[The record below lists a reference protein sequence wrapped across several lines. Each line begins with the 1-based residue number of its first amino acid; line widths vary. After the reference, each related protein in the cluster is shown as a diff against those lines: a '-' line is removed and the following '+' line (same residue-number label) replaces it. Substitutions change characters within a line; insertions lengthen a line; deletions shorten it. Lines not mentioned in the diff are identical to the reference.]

1 MRSIRK
7 SLIAASTAAVV
18 ALSAT
23 PAFAQSS
30 NDETQKQDTSLSS
43 NFTLSSKIGEKLNAY
58 DSQRVSGALRRTPA
72 RHLVLIS
79 STTATSSLLLSH

>member
-7 SLIAASTAAVV
+7 TLIAASTAAVV

-30 NDETQKQDTSLSS
+30 NDE
-43 NFTLSSKIGEKLNAY
+43 N
-58 DSQRVSGALRRTPA
+58 
-72 RHLVLIS
+72 
-79 STTATSSLLLSH
+79 